1 MKIKIIWNYDLSDY
15 DRDEMKGV
23 YEECCDETP
32 SDELLEEY
40 IQDTNNDYLDDIRA
54 EIECHEKNHDSKTY
68 VIIGNLGLWYGR
80 VEGGK
85 IIEGLWNSLRQCFE
99 DYNKIY
105 EENGR
110 LKVTAHHHDGT
121 NFFQIKELTKRGE
134 DFAERHKWDMSD
146 RELHKKLFNDSHYS
160 RNVRMFKELYGW

>member
-1 MKIKIIWNYDLSDY
+1 MKNRIIWDYDLSNY
-15 DRDEMKGV
+15 DRNEMRGV
-23 YEECCDETP
+23 YEECYDETP

-40 IQDTNNDYLDDIRA
+40 IQDTNDDYLDDIRS
-54 EIECHEKNHDSKTY
+54 EIEYHENNCGKKTY
-68 VIIGNLGLWYGR
+68 VIIGDLGLWYGR

-85 IIEGLWNSLRQCFE
+85 IIEGLWSVLKQCFE

-121 NFFQIKELTKRGE
+121 NFFQIKELTEKGE
-134 DFAERHKWDMSD
+134 KYADNHKWDMSD

-160 RNVRMFKELYGW
+160 RNVRFFKEICWL